1 MKSVLA
7 AGAMLLAAGLATGGS
22 RPEPV
27 PWSKALHAPGAAERE
42 RWDAAARI
50 DVEATWDGTAVVGH
64 LDLAWRNDTGTTL
77 TELVLTTYA
86 NQSSYHGASMEV
98 LTASVEGRPVTP
110 QVIAQGLGVRLPLA
124 RPLAPGGTVRG
135 AATFRHTLSHN
146 EGYHGIACQKP
157 GGPAVLHGWYP
168 DLALWADGRWQ
179 VDPLPTLCDPAR
191 SVLAHVTAHLRVPDG
206 GSFPV
211 GGTVTAVED
220 EPGPFRRLTIVSPFT
235 RNLTVVVGGPWV
247 RDEEEVDGIK
257 IRVWATPATATAAPL
272 LRESTAAAVQRCAA
286 AFGPYPFREL
296 DVVVAP
302 LGQEV
307 GGVEST
313 GLYLMDDHACAVDTE
328 ADRGQLEMI
337 AAHETAHAWWYQL
350 VGNDPLRATWL
361 DESLTNWTT
370 LWLLEQRSPALRRM
384 QEQEIVMEGLMGHT
398 TGPFPPL
405 HPDTWKP
412 TEEDYACQVY
422 GRGAVAYAALRREVG
437 DTAWFACLRSWATAQ
452 RWRLATPE
460 DWQAHLRATLGVE
473 VADRFWDRWILG
485 HGLKPSH
492 FAEAFRPPKAH

>member
-1 MKSVLA
+1 MKNVLVAGILLLGVALA
-7 AGAMLLAAGLATGGS
+7 AGRPAPLA
-22 RPEPV
+22 V
-27 PWSKALHAPGAAERE
+27 PWAAALHAPGPAEYG
-42 RWDAAARI
+42 RWNATAR
-50 DVEATWDGTAVVGH
+50 VEVDATWDGEAVIGRV
-64 LDLAWRNDTGTTL
+64 DITWTNDTGTTL
-77 TELVLTTYA
+77 TDLVLATYA
-86 NQSSYHGASMEV
+86 NQASYHGAAMEV
-98 LTASVEGRPVTP
+98 IAASVEGRRVAP
-110 QVIAQGLGVRLPLA
+110 QPIAEGLGVRLPLA
-124 RPLAPGGTVRG
+124 RPLAPGATVRC
-135 AATFRHTLSHN
+135 AATFRHTLSTD
-146 EGYHGIACQKP
+146 EGYHGLACQKP

-179 VDPLPTLCDPAR
+179 VDPLPNLCDPAR
-191 SVLAHVTAHLRVPDG
+191 SLLAHVSARLRVPDG
-206 GSFPV
+206 GPFPV

-257 IRVWATPATATAAPL
+257 IRVWATPATAAAAPL
-272 LRESTAAAVQRCAA
+272 LREATAAAVTRCAA
-286 AFGPYPFREL
+286 AFGPYPFREM

-302 LGQEV
+302 LGEGV

-313 GLYLMDDHACAVDTE
+313 GLYLMDAGVCSVATE
-328 ADRGQLEMI
+328 PERGQLEMV
-337 AAHETAHAWWYQL
+337 AAHETAHAWWYQM

-370 LWLLEQRSPALRRM
+370 LWLMEQRSPALRRM

-398 TGPFPPL
+398 KGPFPPL

-437 DTAWFACLRSWATAQ
+437 DAAWFTCLRSWATVQ
-452 RWRLATPE
+452 RWRVATPA
-460 DWQAHLRATLGVE
+460 DWQAHLRAHLGQS

-485 HGLKPSH
+485 KGLKPSH
-492 FAEAFRPPKAH
+492 LTEVFRPRSAR